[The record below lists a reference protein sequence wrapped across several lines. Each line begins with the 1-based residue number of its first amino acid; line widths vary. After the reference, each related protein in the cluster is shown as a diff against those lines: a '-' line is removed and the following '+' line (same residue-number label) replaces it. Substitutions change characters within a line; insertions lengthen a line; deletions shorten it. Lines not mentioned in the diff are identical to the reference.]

1 MAERAQPVRAHF
13 LLVPCPLEAS
23 ARFFLTMEDNLPR
36 NFYNSIVEE
45 GSIEEEEEVD
55 ITAKVR
61 LNASITLI
69 LCEFYSIVFCHAMDS
84 RFFNTNAFVYFVL

>member
-1 MAERAQPVRAHF
+1 
-13 LLVPCPLEAS
+13 
-23 ARFFLTMEDNLPR
+23 MEDNLPR

-55 ITAKVR
+55 IMAEVR

-69 LCEFYSIVFCHAMDS
+69 LCEFYSIVFCHAIWILV
-84 RFFNTNAFVYFVL
+84 FNTNAFVYFVL

>member
-1 MAERAQPVRAHF
+1 
-13 LLVPCPLEAS
+13 
-23 ARFFLTMEDNLPR
+23 MEDNLPR

-55 ITAKVR
+55 IMAEVR

-84 RFFNTNAFVYFVL
+84 SF